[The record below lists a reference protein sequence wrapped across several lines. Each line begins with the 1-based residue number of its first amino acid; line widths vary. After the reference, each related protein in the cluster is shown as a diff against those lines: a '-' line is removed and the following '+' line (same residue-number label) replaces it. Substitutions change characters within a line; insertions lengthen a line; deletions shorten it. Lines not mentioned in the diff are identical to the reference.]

1 MLLRGILAGTALL
14 AGVAFA
20 MHEGHATPE
29 AIGRDSTGPK
39 ALESETLRL
48 RPFSLGTPAA
58 ASLYTT
64 PPMPSPQDAETE
76 TGRPGPQ
83 LHSRPVSAKSGDTL
97 AGMLV
102 GAGVPRG
109 DAIAAIDALK
119 PLFDPKRI
127 KIGQDLSIDFER
139 DSPISEAPGRF
150 VGFVLD
156 IDYAREILVARTETG
171 DFLAKEKEKPLA
183 AAAARAEGEIRNNLF
198 LDAREAGLPLPV
210 LIALIR
216 AFSWDVDFQRDL
228 QPGDRFELMYDVFYD
243 GSGTLVH
250 NGEIQYAAMT
260 LSGIRRAIYRFE
272 DKDGFADYFDE
283 KGRSARKALMRT
295 PIDGARL
302 SSRYGKRKHP
312 ILGYNRMHRGVD
324 FAAPIGTPIY
334 AAGDGS
340 IDRIGRNGGY
350 GNYIRIRHN
359 SDYSTA
365 YAHLSRYA
373 KGMRKGKRV
382 KQGQVIGYVGNTGRS
397 TGPHLHYEILRG
409 GRQVNPMTVR
419 MPSGRSLKGEELV
432 SFQKGRQEL
441 DHRFAELALDIMIA
455 GED

>member
-14 AGVAFA
+14 WGVALA
-20 MHEGHATPE
+20 TPETYATPE
-29 AIGRDSTGPK
+29 AIDHDSAGPK
-39 ALESETLRL
+39 TRESGTLRL

-64 PPMPSPQDAETE
+64 PPTPSPQDAETE
-76 TGRPGPQ
+76 TDGPAPK

-97 AGMLV
+97 AGMLND
-102 GAGVPRG
+102 AGVPRG
-109 DAIAAIDALK
+109 EAIAAIDALK
-119 PLFDPKRI
+119 PLFDPRRI

-139 DSPISEAPGRF
+139 NSPIGEDPGHF

-156 IDYAREILVARTETG
+156 VDYAREILVARTATG
-171 DFLAKEKEKPLA
+171 DFSAEEQEKPLV
-183 AAAARAEGEIRNNLF
+183 AAAARAEGEIRSNLS
-198 LDAREAGLPLPV
+198 LDGSKAGIPTPV

-243 GSGTLVH
+243 ESGTLVH

-302 SSRYGKRKHP
+302 SSRYGNRKHP

-340 IDRIGRNGGY
+340 IDRIGRNGSF

-359 SDYSTA
+359 SEYSTA

-419 MPSGRSLKGEELV
+419 MPSGRSLKGEELA
-432 SFQKGRQEL
+432 SFQKGREEL
-441 DHRFAELALDIMIA
+441 DQRFAELALDIMIA

>member
-14 AGVAFA
+14 WAVALA
-20 MHEGHATPE
+20 VPELHATPE
-29 AIGRDSTGPK
+29 AIGRDSTSPQ
-39 ALESETLRL
+39 ARESETLRL

-58 ASLYTT
+58 ASLYTMPPT
-64 PPMPSPQDAETE
+64 PSLLGMGNETDSPA
-76 TGRPGPQ
+76 PL

-102 GAGVPRG
+102 GAGVPQG
-109 DAIAAIDALK
+109 EAIAAIDALK
-119 PLFDPKRI
+119 PLFDPRRI

-139 DSPISEAPGRF
+139 DSPIGEDPGRF

-156 IDYAREILVARTETG
+156 VDYAREILVARTTTG
-171 DFLAKEKEKPLA
+171 DFSAEEKEKRLA
-183 AAAARAEGEIRNNLF
+183 ASAARVQGEIRSNLF

-210 LIALIR
+210 LIDLIR

-243 GSGTLVH
+243 DSGTLVH

-312 ILGYNRMHRGVD
+312 ILGYTRMHRGVD

-340 IDRIGRNGGY
+340 IDRIGRNGGFDK
-350 GNYIRIRHN
+350 YIRIRHN
-359 SDYSTA
+359 SEYATA
-365 YAHLSRYA
+365 YGHLSRYA
-373 KGMRKGKRV
+373 KGLRKGDRV

-409 GRQVNPMTVR
+409 GSQVNPMTVR

-432 SFQKGRQEL
+432 SFQKGREEL
-441 DHRFAELALDIMIA
+441 DRRFAELALDIMIA